1 MKTIAANAFKK
12 SDKAQKQIEFAVRCS
27 CGYTRPV
34 TSKKGVIGIGV
45 LKHRCDVSRSFS
57 FAESAASLFVPQFMV
72 ARTGERKLR
81 RFAQAVPGTPTCSS
95 YRPQLALGAVV
106 FVNRTAWRPFM
117 ADTTTQ
123 GQTAPAIANSSALAD
138 LEPHERLRAE
148 LALTDLSIRIT
159 PYRSYFYGTLE
170 QIRAEFD
177 LPDDLRIP
185 TNYARTSNWEV
196 GKVCFGLRKFP
207 PGYSKK
213 IGRSLSG
220 EQTYELTTER
230 TDRPRI
236 SFADEQI
243 KRKALE
249 LADLLRGRGS
259 DWRRT
264 HRAWC
269 KARFGAPEFQA
280 FLTPILQATE
290 KQRSPRKNVK

>member
-1 MKTIAANAFKK
+1 
-12 SDKAQKQIEFAVRCS
+12 
-27 CGYTRPV
+27 
-34 TSKKGVIGIGV
+34 
-45 LKHRCDVSRSFS
+45 
-57 FAESAASLFVPQFMV
+57 
-72 ARTGERKLR
+72 
-81 RFAQAVPGTPTCSS
+81 
-95 YRPQLALGAVV
+95 
-106 FVNRTAWRPFM
+106 M

-148 LALTDLSIRIT
+148 LALADLTIRIT

-185 TNYARTSNWEV
+185 TKYARTSNWEV